1 MTKLKLLPCL
11 LLILPN
17 WTFADDYHH
26 NNPQDVEDTEVVQVQ
41 TLAKTSFSW
50 NGDALPFYPETEP
63 EITILKIIIPAGAK
77 LPIHKHPVINA
88 GVLLKGELTV
98 LTKDESESLQLEA
111 GDAIV
116 ELVDKWHFG
125 FNMGDKPAEIVVFY
139 AGTPGTPITIAK

>member
-1 MTKLKLLPCL
+1 MTKLKLLPGL
-11 LLILPN
+11 FFILSN
-17 WTFADDYHH
+17 WSLADDNHH
-26 NNPQDVEDTEVVQVQ
+26 NNPQIDEETEVVQIQ

-63 EITILKIIIPAGAK
+63 EITILKINIPAGSK
-77 LPIHKHPVINA
+77 LAIHKHPVINA

-98 LTKDESESLQLEA
+98 LTEDESESLQLEA

-125 FNMGDKPAEIVVFY
+125 FNMGDKTAEIIVFY
-139 AGTPGTPITIAK
+139 AGTPDTPITITK